1 MDYPRYRY
9 RGIQIGSGAME
20 SLHRT
25 ASQMR
30 LKLAGAKWLPETA
43 LAILNL
49 RLLQLACG
57 WDDFWGRPETTQR
70 LAHAFAAQSEQ
81 KAAA

>member
-1 MDYPRYRY
+1 VGLGGPE
-9 RGIQIGSGAME
+9 GQEVEPCTNA

-49 RLLQLACG
+49 RLMNLAG
-57 WDDFWGRPETTQR
+57 RWDGFWNGPELTQR
-70 LAHAFAAQSEQ
+70 LGHAFAGPSEQ
-81 KAAA
+81 NVAA